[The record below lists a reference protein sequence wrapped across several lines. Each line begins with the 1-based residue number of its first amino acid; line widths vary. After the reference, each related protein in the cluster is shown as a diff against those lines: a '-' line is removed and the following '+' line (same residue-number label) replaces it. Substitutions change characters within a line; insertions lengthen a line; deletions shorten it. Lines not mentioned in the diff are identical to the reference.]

1 MVYEVGYNCHGA
13 YSINMIQG
21 EEEDVRKY
29 ATEHAHR
36 FTYKVIYVTPLEE
49 WEVRER
55 KAKGM
60 PFINLTK

>member
-1 MVYEVGYNCHGA
+1 MVYEVGYNCHGI
-13 YSINMIQG
+13 YSINMVQG
-21 EEEDVRKY
+21 EEEAVRKY
-29 ATEHAHR
+29 ASEYARR